1 MPRIGDTL
9 KKMKQILTVIT
20 AAAMLAAATV
30 IAPVSGARADAAL
43 TALEDKLAAAT
54 AQREAAEQAVTNAR
68 GSYADAVAEKK
79 AIDAKLVA
87 LEGEIDALVALIAG
101 YNAEI
106 ASKNADIAQEEQKIA
121 DQYEIVRQRIRQKR
135 EDGSGDF
142 LTVLLESDGLVEFFT
157 RIDRFGQMLSY
168 DKQLLSSYRASISTL
183 EGLRDS
189 TTAAKAG
196 VDMQVKS
203 LELRRSEL
211 SRELTAA
218 TKLVTNAQKDIAKAT
233 KDLDAL
239 TKIEE
244 QYAEERKKKL
254 AELQA
259 STNAGYVGGEFMW
272 PLPESYQ
279 KVTSG
284 WGWRIHPVTGKQQF
298 HNGIDIPAPYGTEIY
313 AVNAGT
319 VVEVSYNAAD
329 GYYVTVSHGGGLAS
343 FYSHLSRSRVKVGD
357 KVKRGQVIANVG
369 TSGYVTGAHLNLN
382 VYKDGSSVNPLD
394 YFG

>member
-9 KKMKQILTVIT
+9 KKMKRILTVVL
-20 AAAMLAAATV
+20 AVAMLAFAAAS
-30 IAPVSGARADAAL
+30 APVSGARTDAAL

-106 ASKNADIAQEEQKIA
+106 TSKNADIAVCEQKIA

-157 RIDRFGQMLSY
+157 RIDRFSQMLSY
-168 DKQLLSSYRASISTL
+168 DKQLLSSYRESITSL
-183 EGLRDS
+183 EALRDDA
-189 TTAAKAG
+189 TAAKAG
-196 VDMQVKS
+196 VDTQMKA

-218 TKLVTNAQKDIAKAT
+218 VKLVTNAQKDIAKAT
-233 KDLDAL
+233 KDLDEM

-244 QYAEERKKKL
+244 KFAEERKK
-254 AELQA
+254 
-259 STNAGYVGGEFMW
+259 
-272 PLPESYQ
+272 
-279 KVTSG
+279 
-284 WGWRIHPVTGKQQF
+284 
-298 HNGIDIPAPYGTEIY
+298 
-313 AVNAGT
+313 
-319 VVEVSYNAAD
+319 
-329 GYYVTVSHGGGLAS
+329 
-343 FYSHLSRSRVKVGD
+343 
-357 KVKRGQVIANVG
+357 
-369 TSGYVTGAHLNLN
+369 
-382 VYKDGSSVNPLD
+382 
-394 YFG
+394 